1 MPKCTTGYINVNGKK
16 RESVIYLPENYK
28 RSSNLPLLFFFH
40 GAGGYGWDI
49 AQLTNFRNIAE
60 KDNVVLVYPQAT
72 IYDQPDTPSRC
83 VDPGFSTDDLPFA
96 KALIDSLLQN
106 FSINPNRVYSSGMS
120 SGGYMSFYLALHLP
134 NKIAAIAPVAAAP
147 TRYNFSNKIIN
158 RPIPLIYIYGTLDS
172 GISGSGWA
180 LSVAETLDFWAK
192 NNGCDDTPTQTL
204 LPNIDQSNSTTVTL
218 FTYPNTTNS
227 NKILY
232 YRVNGGGHWWPGRD
246 YAPTDIVAETVIWDF
261 FKPIIKP

>member
-158 RPIPLIYIYGTLDS
+158 RPIPLIYIYGTLDR
-172 GISGSGWA
+172 A
-180 LSVAETLDFWAK
+180 LVVAD
-192 NNGCDDTPTQTL
+192 
-204 LPNIDQSNSTTVTL
+204 
-218 FTYPNTTNS
+218 
-227 NKILY
+227 
-232 YRVNGGGHWWPGRD
+232 GR
-246 YAPTDIVAETVIWDF
+246 F
-261 FKPIIKP
+261 LSLKL